1 MTGDVG
7 GTIVV
12 SVSESAPAEPV
23 LTVRRP
29 FYLRRRFLSRF
40 VPVTALAVLG
50 IVGQVAAGTTD
61 LPFQRLV
68 TLDGVGGS
76 KIEYLE
82 DAVVREQLLRHH
94 VALKL
99 TRVGSRESA
108 RVLSPDVD
116 FYFPSG
122 QPAAE
127 LVTRRRQSE
136 QAYSSPHRVFV
147 SPIVLATYREYAET
161 LRAAGVATPQ
171 ANQDSALPHYY
182 DLDLAR
188 FLDLARGGRSWN
200 DLGIAVQGFTNGNT
214 VLAQTPD
221 VCAANSAATYLG
233 LVAYVTRG
241 GVPESEQD
249 AVDLARQL
257 KPLLREQGLP
267 TRNADA
273 LYFIPEGRGILP
285 VAVIYEHQYLAHQI
299 RRVEAGIGVDDERVL
314 LYPNVRFQSE
324 PTLIALNEE
333 AQRLAHH
340 LATDPVLR
348 RRALEL
354 GYRPLIDP
362 ALGEWGEELPRFLS
376 ERGVPA
382 PSMSTSYTRALL
394 PDVPTL
400 EAMIT
405 TVGDCPP

>member
-7 GTIVV
+7 GTIV
-12 SVSESAPAEPV
+12 VSESAPAEPV
-23 LTVRRP
+23 LTVRPP
-29 FYLRRRFLSRF
+29 FYGRRRFLSRF
-40 VPVTALAVLG
+40 VPVMSLAVVG
-50 IVGQVAAGTTD
+50 IVAQVAAGTAA
-61 LPFQRLV
+61 LPFERLV

-94 VALKL
+94 VALRL
-99 TRVGSRESA
+99 TRLGSRESA
-108 RVLSPDVD
+108 RILSSDVD

-122 QPAAE
+122 QPTAE
-127 LVTRRRQSE
+127 LVTRRRQAD
-136 QAYSSPHRVFV
+136 QAYASPHRVFV

-171 ANQDSALPHYY
+171 ANQDHALPHYY

-200 DLGIAVQGFTNGNT
+200 DLGIATHGFTNGNT

-241 GVPESEQD
+241 GIPESEQE
-249 AVDLARQL
+249 AVDLARQI

-267 TRNADA
+267 IRNADA

-285 VAVIYEHQYLAHQI
+285 VAVIYEHQYLAHQV

-333 AQRLAHH
+333 AQRLAQY

-354 GYRPLIDP
+354 GYRPLLDP
-362 ALGEWGEELPRFLS
+362 ALGESSEELPRFLA

-382 PSMSTSYTRALL
+382 PSMSTSYTRAVL

>member
-23 LTVRRP
+23 LTVRPP
-29 FYLRRRFLSRF
+29 FYLRRRFLRRF
-40 VPVTALAVLG
+40 VPVISLAIVG
-50 IVGQVAAGTTD
+50 IVAQVGAGTTD

-94 VALKL
+94 VALRL

-127 LVTRRRQSE
+127 LVTRRRQTE

-171 ANQDSALPHYY
+171 ANQDRALPHYY

-200 DLGIAVQGFTNGNT
+200 DLGIAARGFTNGNT

-221 VCAANSAATYLG
+221 AAPPTAPRPTSGWSRTSPAGACPNPSRMRS
-233 LVAYVTRG
+233 VSR
-241 GVPESEQD
+241 
-249 AVDLARQL
+249 ARSN
-257 KPLLREQGLP
+257 RCCG
-267 TRNADA
+267 
-273 LYFIPEGRGILP
+273 
-285 VAVIYEHQYLAHQI
+285 
-299 RRVEAGIGVDDERVL
+299 
-314 LYPNVRFQSE
+314 S
-324 PTLIALNEE
+324 
-333 AQRLAHH
+333 
-340 LATDPVLR
+340 
-348 RRALEL
+348 RAC
-354 GYRPLIDP
+354 PP
-362 ALGEWGEELPRFLS
+362 AMRTP
-376 ERGVPA
+376 
-382 PSMSTSYTRALL
+382 STSSPRDGGSSRSA
-394 PDVPTL
+394 
-400 EAMIT
+400 
-405 TVGDCPP
+405 